1 MTNTHVEYLM
11 FNFPELLLVIMA
23 ICLLMGKYTGLRLSE
38 LIRFRELDD
47 RK

>member
-23 ICLLMGKYTGLRLSE
+23 ICLMMGKYTGLRLSE